1 MVHQL
6 IFHIFPLHFAI
17 SKRGYPLEIKRGFF
31 EHHPVGSMM
40 FPLIPYS

>member
-1 MVHQL
+1 MNKIKL
-6 IFHIFPLHFAI
+6 SPRLCFAI